1 MPATFSINNGQLT
14 ESTRKPDIFSVLND
28 IQDNTQ
34 KLISPRDVRDAF
46 LSTWAN
52 SPFKITTPNNLS
64 NFEYIGIDSN
74 NPSNKDIKQK
84 IFLGKR
90 SYGNL
95 DIMNN
100 SLLNDPSTDIFL
112 FNTKP
117 DAYTQSSTKIA
128 ILAGTNSSLYTFA
141 PYIEASVNQSETGID
156 LNIINPA
163 LDGGAINI
171 QSQTGRVAINNV
183 LFPTV
188 AETAGSASDG
198 RILRYR
204 GTYPTGYLKWEDP
217 TITYNVIGT
226 PGYETNIYGSTV
238 SINGYPIEF
247 IDDNTVPNRIGGI
260 ATGSSF
266 SGNSFFNGT
275 TYQNWPVTEVLKELL
290 YPYVGPKLELSAIN
304 PETGTNYVEIGKTA
318 STVLTWKLTTYQ
330 RNFAESICNYQITP
344 GTSYVGLSFSAVP
357 GTFIGGTISSPTYS
371 NLAAS
376 NPASIKTWT
385 FEASDSGNPLVFSY
399 SATASLRYVYPIYY
413 GFTSSIINST
423 SSLQA
428 IAPTLNKLIQPVSGT
443 ISVQM
448 NGEGYLY
455 FIYKRE
461 TVGTTNILKRVID
474 PNGFIMHD
482 IGTYSTPYSFINN
495 SVVNYSTDSTHP
507 SPAYP
512 ASYFIWR
519 SNYQCSYPGPLDT
532 SGILGEFKFVFD
544 DYPSLTLPPPTQ
556 IDL

>member
-52 SPFKITTPNNLS
+52 SPFKITTPNTLS

-128 ILAGTNSSLYTFA
+128 ILAGTNSSLYTNA

-163 LDGGAINI
+163 IDGGAINI

-217 TITYNVIGT
+217 TITYNIIGT

-238 SINGYPIEF
+238 SVNGYPIEF
-247 IDDNTVPNRIGGI
+247 IDDNFVPNRIGGI

-266 SGNSFFNGT
+266 SSNSFFNGA

-318 STVLTWKLTTYQ
+318 STILTWKLTTYQ
-330 RNFAESICNYQITP
+330 RNFAERICNYQITP

-371 NLAAS
+371 SFPAS
-376 NPASIKTWT
+376 NPASTKTWT
-385 FEASDSGNPLVFSY
+385 FAASDSGNPLVFSH
-399 SATASLRYVYPIYY
+399 STTARLRYVYPIYY
-413 GFTSSIINST
+413 GFTSSIITGT

-448 NGEGYLY
+448 TGEGYLY
-455 FIYKRE
+455 FML
-461 TVGTTNILKRVID
+461 VSSNILKRVID
-474 PNGFIMHD
+474 PNGFIIHE
-482 IGTYSTPYSFINN
+482 ITSPAYSFINN
-495 SVVNYSTDSTHP
+495 INLTYFSDSTHP
-507 SPAYP
+507 SPGYPTAY
-512 ASYFIWR
+512 SVWR
-519 SNYQCSYPGPLDT
+519 SKYQCAYPGPLDT
-532 SGILGEFKFVFD
+532 SGTLGEFKFVFD
-544 DYPSLTLPPPTQ
+544 DYLSLTLPPPTQ
-556 IDL
+556 ITL